1 MRGGERLSG
10 SSRVVSAS
18 RTGRRRV
25 RQRDPM
31 RHLKHCHP
39 PSQPTEPHPAPK
51 TQTHI
56 SPRHLPGDAL
66 RQTAFAMKVP
76 GNWPLRLRD
85 LPGANH
91 YQPSGSSYR
100 LAALPPAADPKF
112 GRIGPPLTNSLPPR
126 SLGPTPF
133 SPPDDQ
139 RLVRSRPPPTERQLV
154 PAHRPCRLRGGTSL
168 SAAKGVVCATGVPG
182 RPRSGSLSAP
192 THRVPQRLAAISSG
206 NHARPFSIPVITR
219 LLTCAPARSK
229 T

>member
-1 MRGGERLSG
+1 
-10 SSRVVSAS
+10 
-18 RTGRRRV
+18 
-25 RQRDPM
+25 M

-85 LPGANH
+85 LPGADH

-100 LAALPPAADPKF
+100 LAALPPAADPEF

-168 SAAKGVVCATGVPG
+168 SVAKGVVCATGVPG

-192 THRVPQRLAAISSG
+192 THRVPQRFAG
-206 NHARPFSIPVITR
+206 NFLRESRKTIQHPRHYQIVD
-219 LLTCAPARSK
+219 LHPARSK